1 MVYDIIQTMD
11 KVMLL
16 VRDELDRV
24 NSKISAL
31 EIKPE
36 QIKKSMEDF
45 LSSGSKRI
53 RTLVTVLYLKANGCN
68 NISDDSFDII
78 TAGEIIHNASL
89 LHDDV
94 LDGAKIRRG
103 KTSFCEEYTPH
114 ISILAGDYL
123 LSIAT
128 EKLLGINNNEIL
140 QIFLKCTQKMC
151 TAEINQFFL
160 RGKLPA
166 IDEYINICEGKTAC
180 LFEAIIK
187 SCSIVEKIN
196 VSADF
201 AMNFGI
207 LFQLKNDLTKT
218 SEELD
223 RQNKIFTP
231 KDILG
236 IEKTMDLID
245 NYFQKIRGD
254 IRSLP
259 DNIYKEGL
267 EELLESL

>member
-1 MVYDIIQTMD
+1 MESVTSLI
-11 KVMLL
+11 KE
-16 VRDELDRV
+16 ELERV
-24 NSKISAL
+24 NEEISGITI
-31 EIKPE
+31 ESE
-36 QIKKSMEDF
+36 NIKKTLQE
-45 LSSGSKRI
+45 LLQSGSKRI

-245 NYFQKIRGD
+245 NYYVRLRGD
-254 IRSLP
+254 IGKLP
-259 DNIYKEGL
+259 ENIYKKGL
-267 EELLESL
+267 EELLKNL